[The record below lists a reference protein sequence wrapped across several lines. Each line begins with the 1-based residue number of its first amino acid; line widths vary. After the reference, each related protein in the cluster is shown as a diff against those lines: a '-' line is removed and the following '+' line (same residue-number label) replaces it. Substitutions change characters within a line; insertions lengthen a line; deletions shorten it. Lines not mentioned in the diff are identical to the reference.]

1 MEINLKSLREQ
12 VYEYLKEEINK
23 KNLKGGDYI
32 DISAISKQLNISKT
46 PLRDALLQLESD
58 GFVTIMPRKGILIN
72 KLNINDIKYFYE
84 VIGALECTIIQKNC
98 VKINQNLINQ
108 LRNYNQAMQAAINE
122 SDFNTY
128 YQNNLSFHNAYL
140 YLSNNEYALKI
151 IENLRQRLYDFPS
164 KKNYLP
170 EWEINSIKEHEKFIQ
185 LLEKDCIGAGV
196 FMKEVHWSF
205 EVQEKFILQY
215 YFNQ

>member
-23 KNLKGGDYI
+23 QNLKGGDYI
-32 DISAISKQLNISKT
+32 DINAMSKKLNISKT

-58 GFVTIMPRKGILIN
+58 GFVTIIPRKGILIN

-84 VIGALECTIIQKNC
+84 VIGALECTIIQNNC

-108 LRNYNQAMQAAINE
+108 LRNCNQAMQEAINE

-128 YQNNLSFHNAYL
+128 YQNNLSFHNTYL
-140 YLSNNEYALKI
+140 YLSNNEYAQKI
-151 IENLRQRLYDFPS
+151 IENLRQRLYDFPR
-164 KKNYLP
+164 KKDYLP
-170 EWEINSIKEHEKFIQ
+170 EWEVNSIKEHEKFIQ